1 MGCIEQDLGQNET
14 LIYKARFHWL
24 YFAGAW
30 TVLILLIVS
39 VILIIFYA
47 AAWVEWVLLCACI
60 IGLLCLL
67 RGMIPIWTTE
77 IAVTN
82 HRLIVKRGWLSR
94 STDEL
99 QLKVQQ
105 GFLGRLFGFG
115 RIDVHGT
122 GLDDLRIPA
131 VAARLAFLKRSR
143 VRPDSNARYVWGCS
157 PSKYDHEEDI
167 EWIGMF

>member
-1 MGCIEQDLGQNET
+1 MGYIEQSLGQNET

-47 AAWVEWVLLCACI
+47 TAWVAWVLLCACI
-60 IGLLCLL
+60 IGLLFLL

-99 QLKVQQ
+99 QLRQLSKSIFSK
-105 GFLGRLFGFG
+105 GSWEGYLTSAGLMCTAPLWTIFGY
-115 RIDVHGT
+115 
-122 GLDDLRIPA
+122 LQSLP
-131 VAARLAFLKRSR
+131 RLAFLKQSR
-143 VRPDSNARYVWGCS
+143 VPPAQPPRRRCS
-157 PSKYDHEEDI
+157 GSAAQ
-167 EWIGMF
+167 

>member
-1 MGCIEQDLGQNET
+1 MGYIEQSLGQNET
-14 LIYKARFHWL
+14 LIYKARFNWL

-47 AAWVEWVLLCACI
+47 TASVDWVLLCACI
-60 IGLLCLL
+60 IGLRSLL

-99 QLKVQQ
+99 QLKAIVQVNFQQ
-105 GFLGRLFGFG
+105 GFLGRLF
-115 RIDVHGT
+115 D
-122 GLDDLRIPA
+122 
-131 VAARLAFLKRSR
+131 
-143 VRPDSNARYVWGCS
+143 
-157 PSKYDHEEDI
+157 
-167 EWIGMF
+167 